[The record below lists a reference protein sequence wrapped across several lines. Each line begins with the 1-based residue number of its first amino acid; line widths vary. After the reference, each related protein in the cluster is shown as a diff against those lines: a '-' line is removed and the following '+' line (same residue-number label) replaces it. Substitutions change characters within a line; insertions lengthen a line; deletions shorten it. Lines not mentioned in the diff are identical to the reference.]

1 MIKNQAIFLRAFK
14 EIVKNN
20 PKAYVMHLIKAF
32 CDHSLVFI
40 NLIYMSQ
47 ILNELANNQFAAV
60 KHIVG
65 EYLII
70 FTILRLISDFLGPMV
85 DDEKVL
91 VRRKISEQPYE
102 KMMRMNFH
110 YADQADTHE
119 KLHRISRDMVQ
130 NHSSMLQIATQLFDF
145 VENVIRFV
153 WALLLLMPLWKVS
166 VANIENQWRWIN
178 SSWLTFL
185 LVILII
191 ISTIMQTKLM
201 QRVYNFVG
209 DESDKTL
216 ETNAMSYY
224 ITTKLY
230 DSENGKEIRLYNLHK
245 SLKKISQEHTIS
257 ILDWYKKYYS
267 KNQLAVLLTNIAS
280 QFLTWFLYLLIGVR
294 VLIGSLPLSLVIQ
307 LSGALSQ
314 LIAILPQFLNFVSV
328 FAQVEPL
335 ERYFEIMDYPEEE
348 TKGSL
353 HVEKRLD
360 YNYEIGVAELY
371 FAYPEA
377 EDYTLKNITEQFEIG
392 KKYAIVG
399 ENGSGK
405 TTFIKVLMR
414 LYEATQGQVIM
425 NNIAAEKYSLSEYY
439 QLFSVVFQDY
449 RLLSFTI
456 GQNISVGRDYHKKQA
471 DLYAQQVGLKET
483 LEELPLGLDTY
494 LGQEFESDGI
504 NLSGGQAQKV
514 AIARALYKDGSMMIL
529 DEPTAA
535 LDPIAE
541 FEIYQKF
548 STITQNKTAFFISHR
563 LSSCRFC
570 DEILVFDAG
579 EIIQRGSHDEL
590 LAKEGKYQE
599 LWQAQAQYYV

>member
-32 CDHSLVFI
+32 CDHSIVFI

-216 ETNAMSYY
+216 DTNAMSYY

-230 DSENGKEIRLYNLHK
+230 DSENGK
-245 SLKKISQEHTIS
+245 
-257 ILDWYKKYYS
+257 
-267 KNQLAVLLTNIAS
+267 
-280 QFLTWFLYLLIGVR
+280 
-294 VLIGSLPLSLVIQ
+294 
-307 LSGALSQ
+307 
-314 LIAILPQFLNFVSV
+314 
-328 FAQVEPL
+328 
-335 ERYFEIMDYPEEE
+335 
-348 TKGSL
+348 
-353 HVEKRLD
+353 
-360 YNYEIGVAELY
+360 
-371 FAYPEA
+371 
-377 EDYTLKNITEQFEIG
+377 
-392 KKYAIVG
+392 
-399 ENGSGK
+399 
-405 TTFIKVLMR
+405 
-414 LYEATQGQVIM
+414 
-425 NNIAAEKYSLSEYY
+425 
-439 QLFSVVFQDY
+439 
-449 RLLSFTI
+449 
-456 GQNISVGRDYHKKQA
+456 
-471 DLYAQQVGLKET
+471 
-483 LEELPLGLDTY
+483 
-494 LGQEFESDGI
+494 
-504 NLSGGQAQKV
+504 
-514 AIARALYKDGSMMIL
+514 
-529 DEPTAA
+529 
-535 LDPIAE
+535 
-541 FEIYQKF
+541 
-548 STITQNKTAFFISHR
+548 
-563 LSSCRFC
+563 
-570 DEILVFDAG
+570 
-579 EIIQRGSHDEL
+579 
-590 LAKEGKYQE
+590 
-599 LWQAQAQYYV
+599 